1 MTRYNQLKTHL
12 VILEMDNITNKNQS
26 LTVYSNKGEREL
38 LIENVKNWVILDQKI
53 QIINEKTK
61 QIRELKSTITTDIC
75 NYMKSN
81 NITSNIG
88 ISNGELRM
96 YDKKDYKPLTF
107 TYVER
112 CLNEIIKDKTHVEYI
127 LKYLKDNREIN
138 ISQDIKRVTAKL

>member
-1 MTRYNQLKTHL
+1 
-12 VILEMDNITNKNQS
+12 MDNITNNNQS
-26 LTVYSNKGEREL
+26 LIVKPNKNEREL
-38 LIENVKNWVILDQKI
+38 LIEHVKNWVILDQKI
-53 QIINEKTK
+53 QMINEKTK

-75 NYMKSN
+75 DYIKRN

-107 TYVER
+107 TYVEK

-127 LKYLKDNREIN
+127 IKYLKDNREIT
-138 ISQDIKRVTAKL
+138 ISQDIKRVMQKL

>member
-1 MTRYNQLKTHL
+1 
-12 VILEMDNITNKNQS
+12 MDNITNNNQS
-26 LTVYSNKGEREL
+26 LIVKPNKNEREL
-38 LIENVKNWVILDQKI
+38 LIEQVKNWVILDQKI
-53 QIINEKTK
+53 QMINEKTK

-75 NYMKSN
+75 DYMKRN

-107 TYVER
+107 TYVEK

-127 LKYLKDNREIN
+127 IKYLKDNREITT
-138 ISQDIKRVTAKL
+138 SQDIKRVMQKL

>member
-1 MTRYNQLKTHL
+1 
-12 VILEMDNITNKNQS
+12 MDNITNINQS
-26 LTVYSNKGEREL
+26 LTLYSNKNEREL

-53 QIINEKTK
+53 HMINEKTK

-75 NYMKSN
+75 NYMKHN

-107 TYVER
+107 MYVEK
-112 CLNEIIKDKTHVEYI
+112 CLREIIKDKTHVDYI
-127 LKYLKDNREIN
+127 IKYLKDNREIN
-138 ISQDIKRVTAKL
+138 ISPDIKRVMTK

>member
-1 MTRYNQLKTHL
+1 
-12 VILEMDNITNKNQS
+12 MDNITNKNQS
-26 LTVYSNKGEREL
+26 LTVYSNKGKNREL

-88 ISNGELRM
+88 ISNGKKLRM

-127 LKYLKDNREIN
+127 LQVFER
-138 ISQDIKRVTAKL
+138 

>member
-1 MTRYNQLKTHL
+1 
-12 VILEMDNITNKNQS
+12 MDNITNNNQS
-26 LTVYSNKGEREL
+26 LIVKPNKNEREL
-38 LIENVKNWVILDQKI
+38 LIEQVKNWVILDQKI
-53 QIINEKTK
+53 QMINEKTK

-75 NYMKSN
+75 DYIKRN

-107 TYVER
+107 TYVEK

-127 LKYLKDNREIN
+127 IKYLKDNREITT
-138 ISQDIKRVTAKL
+138 SQDIKRVMQKL